1 MVSAA
6 CQGIFVPLILRFPA
20 SRLVSLAGI
29 AGNLFI
35 VVLYV
40 VSYTWG
46 MPFGPAWVPFDPAV
60 AHLVN
65 PEVLGTAA
73 TAAEMGIVI
82 LLTLS
87 LEGSLRRAVINAL
100 LVVGALLW
108 AEDRGYPPLIGVPRK
123 MTDRSG
129 GGQPHRS
136 LPGKKGHT
144 GCSTSFSCSSS
155 PLLSCSGRCGRSSR
169 NRFTCPPGAC
179 SQP

>member
-1 MVSAA
+1 MMTAKMTTEADGLAPAGRLGLAACAAAILSLVAALIHLWVAPEHFQEWWGYGTFMLVSAA

-46 MPFGPAWVPFDPAV
+46 MPFGPTWVPFDPAV

-73 TAAEMGIVI
+73 TAAEMGVVIV
-82 LLTLS
+82 LTVS
-87 LEGSLRRAVINAL
+87 LEGSLRRAMINTL

-108 AEDRGYPPLIGVPRK
+108 GLRIAGI
-123 MTDRSG
+123 
-129 GGQPHRS
+129 
-136 LPGKKGHT
+136 LP
-144 GCSTSFSCSSS
+144 
-155 PLLSCSGRCGRSSR
+155 
-169 NRFTCPPGAC
+169 
-179 SQP
+179 

>member
-1 MVSAA
+1 MTAKTTTEAAGLAPGLAPPGRLGLAACAAAALLSLVAALIHLWVAPEHFEEWWGYGTFMLALAA
-6 CQGIFVPLILRFPA
+6 CQGIFVPLVLRFPA

-46 MPFGPAWVPFDPAV
+46 MPFGPTWVPFDPAV

-65 PEVLGTAA
+65 PEVLGTVA

-82 LLTLS
+82 VLTVS

-108 AEDRGYPPLIGVPRK
+108 ALRIVGI
-123 MTDRSG
+123 
-129 GGQPHRS
+129 
-136 LPGKKGHT
+136 LP
-144 GCSTSFSCSSS
+144 
-155 PLLSCSGRCGRSSR
+155 
-169 NRFTCPPGAC
+169 
-179 SQP
+179 

>member
-1 MVSAA
+1 LVSAA
-6 CQGIFVPLILRFPA
+6 CQGIFVPLVLRFPA

-46 MPFGPAWVPFDPAV
+46 MPFGPTWVPFDPAV

-108 AEDRGYPPLIGVPRK
+108 ALRIAGI
-123 MTDRSG
+123 
-129 GGQPHRS
+129 
-136 LPGKKGHT
+136 LP
-144 GCSTSFSCSSS
+144 
-155 PLLSCSGRCGRSSR
+155 
-169 NRFTCPPGAC
+169 
-179 SQP
+179 

>member
-1 MVSAA
+1 VTAKTTTEADGLASAGRIGLGAYAAVAILSLVAALIHLWVAPEHFQEWWGYGTFMLVSAA
-6 CQGIFVPLILRFPA
+6 CQGIFVPLVLRFPA

-40 VSYTWG
+40 VTYTWG
-46 MPFGPAWVPFDPAV
+46 MPFGPTWALFDPAV

-108 AEDRGYPPLIGVPRK
+108 GLRIAGI
-123 MTDRSG
+123 
-129 GGQPHRS
+129 
-136 LPGKKGHT
+136 LP
-144 GCSTSFSCSSS
+144 
-155 PLLSCSGRCGRSSR
+155 
-169 NRFTCPPGAC
+169 
-179 SQP
+179 